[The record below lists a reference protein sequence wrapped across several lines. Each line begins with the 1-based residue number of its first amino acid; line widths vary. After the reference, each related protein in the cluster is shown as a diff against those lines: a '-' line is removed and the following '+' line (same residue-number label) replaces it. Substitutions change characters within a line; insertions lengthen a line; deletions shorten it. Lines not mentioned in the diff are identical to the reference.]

1 MLNDPTLDALLER
14 LHAQSCAQSR
24 ELDEHFSLLSRT
36 DRKLP
41 LVDTG
46 AKTFLA
52 DKLVALD
59 RDRLNSAMRSVA
71 RLAPSK

>member
-1 MLNDPTLDALLER
+1 MTSMLNDPTLEGLLER
-14 LHAQSCAQSR
+14 LHAQSRGQSR

-36 DRKLP
+36 NRERP

-59 RDRLNSAMRSVA
+59 RDKAA
-71 RLAPSK
+71 RLAPGE